1 MKTFKYIVINK
12 NDMTQMKHFA
22 TAEMVVDHLNGRKIN
37 NVLVIVNEKT
47 VVNLGDLG
55 VVSVSQIQK
64 ILEEIV

>member
-1 MKTFKYIVINK
+1 
-12 NDMTQMKHFA
+12 MTQMKHFA